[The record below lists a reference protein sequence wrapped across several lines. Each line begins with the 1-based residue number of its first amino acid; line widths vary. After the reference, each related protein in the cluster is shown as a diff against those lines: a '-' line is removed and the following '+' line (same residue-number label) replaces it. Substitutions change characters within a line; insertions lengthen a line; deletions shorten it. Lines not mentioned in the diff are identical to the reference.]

1 VRAKSLIVRD
11 LSYEG
16 MLQPIEDA
24 GLANVIGGHVDV
36 FFGNV
41 AAARSLYRDGRVRIV
56 ALCDTVRSPALP
68 EVPTT
73 AEAGLPGLVSTGW
86 FALVGPPKTSPTL
99 QAAIA
104 GAAIA
109 AIHLPDVQEKFR
121 SASVEPIGNTPAATA
136 AFINEEAQRWGTVI
150 KQNNISMD

>member
-1 VRAKSLIVRD
+1 MIVRD

-86 FALVGPPKTSPTL
+86 FALVGPPK
-99 QAAIA
+99 
-104 GAAIA
+104 
-109 AIHLPDVQEKFR
+109 DRK
-121 SASVEPIGNTPAATA
+121 SV
-136 AFINEEAQRWGTVI
+136 V
-150 KQNNISMD
+150 